1 MSLLS
6 DIQQEL
12 AQCERDRDQL
22 RDYQSSLLIPFLLA
36 TPKSAAYVDMGLGK
50 TVSVLTVLDELHWSG
65 ELRKALIIAPK
76 RVAIQTWPT
85 EIAAWRHTAWMRGY
99 SLIRPDPAAEEVTS
113 AMAKARKSDPLSP
126 NHAAS
131 KARTA
136 MFHQQMRRA
145 SQSDFP
151 IHIINR
157 EQVVFLVEYWTG
169 LRRWPYDTIII
180 DESTSFA
187 DHTSARWKALARVA
201 RHSKRIHLLSGTPAP
216 ENIGD
221 LFAQIYLLDG
231 GKRFGRGITAFRKRY
246 MMQNPYTMQWTPQSG
261 AVEQVTKLCAD
272 ICLVM
277 KEEDYLD
284 TEKPLVIERP
294 IVLDAD
300 ELKRY
305 RKFEETM
312 ILALEEGQEIEAVNA
327 GVLAGKLLQYA
338 SGAIYG
344 NLTFDESGGVKKD
357 VHELHQHKIEELR
370 ELVEEMPD
378 EPLLISYWFKPSL
391 DKLRKAFPKAVV
403 MDKDGKCVDDWNA
416 GKIRM
421 LLVHPQSAGHGLNMQ
436 KGPGHILV
444 FYDTPASLELYLQ
457 IIKRLARPGQKK
469 LVKVIHLVT
478 KGTLDALTVPRLR
491 NKESAQ
497 DTVILYLRDLRK
509 KLLSRKAG

>member
-1 MSLLS
+1 MLIES
-6 DIQQEL
+6 IQQEL

-22 RDYQSSLLIPFLLA
+22 RDYQINLLVPFLLA
-36 TPKSAAYVDMGLGK
+36 TPKSAAFVDMGLGK
-50 TVSVLTVLDELHWSG
+50 TVSVLTVLDELFWSG
-65 ELRKALIIAPK
+65 ELHRALIIAPK

-85 EIAAWRHTAWMRGY
+85 EIATWRHTAWMKSY
-99 SLIRPDPAAEEVTS
+99 SLIRPNPTAPEVTLAQS
-113 AMAKARKSDPLSP
+113 KARKNEPLSP

-157 EQVVFLVEYWTG
+157 EQVVFLVEYWTS
-169 LRRWPYDTIII
+169 LRRWPYDTIIV

-187 DHTSARWKALARVA
+187 DHSSARWKALAKVA

-216 ENIGD
+216 EGIGD

-246 MMQNPYTMQWTPQSG
+246 LMQNPYTMKWTPQNG
-261 AVEQVTKLCAD
+261 AVEKVTALCAD

-277 KEEDYLD
+277 KEEDHLD
-284 TEKPLVIERP
+284 MEKPLVIERP
-294 IVLDAD
+294 IVLDAN
-300 ELKRY
+300 ELKQY
-305 RKFEETM
+305 RKFEETL
-312 ILALEEGQEIEAVNA
+312 ILELEEGEEIEAVNA

-338 SGAIYG
+338 SGAVYG
-344 NLTFDESGGVKKD
+344 NDKV
-357 VHELHQHKIEELR
+357 VHDLHNHKIEELR
-370 ELVEEMPD
+370 ELVEELPD
-378 EPLLISYWFKPSL
+378 EPLLVAYWFKPSL
-391 DKLRKAFPKAVV
+391 EKLRKAFPKAVV
-403 MDKDGKCVDDWNA
+403 MDKDGKCVDDWND
-416 GKIRM
+416 GKIPM

-457 IIKRLARPGQKK
+457 MIKRLARSGQKK
-469 LVKVIHLVT
+469 LVKVVHLVAQ
-478 KGTLDALTVPRLR
+478 GTLDALAVPRLR
-491 NKESAQ
+491 DKESAQ
-497 DTVILYLRDLRK
+497 DTIIGYLRKKR